1 MASPENEPGPAPELA
16 AAMAE
21 TRIYRDLLAEV
32 LRQFEDDPYRSGLWI
47 ARVPAHQV
55 RKWRE
60 LSGIREWQ

>member
-1 MASPENEPGPAPELA
+1 MPESTPPAPAPELA

-32 LRQFEDDPYRSGLWI
+32 LKTFEEDTYWSGMWT
-47 ARVPAHQV
+47 ARVPGPQM

-60 LSGIREWQ
+60 RAGIRAD